1 MVSDKDGVVIRQVWE
16 DGEKEETKAGC
27 GKKKKSVYVPLGS
40 LTTMMWPILLGFERP
55 F

>member
-27 GKKKKSVYVPLGS
+27 GKKKKVYMFRWEV
-40 LTTMMWPILLGFERP
+40 
-55 F
+55 